1 MDEVLISPT
10 TRIPLERVLLL
21 PLDITSTHL
30 LPFSSYTACI
40 DPAFAIDRPSVPT
53 AKTHLTHFTSAFLRR
68 TRGVMCAYG
77 KDAMELHDIAAVWAA
92 IAYPPGLKGFAP
104 GWTVRRRLF
113 QMERYAMPYAAMHS
127 RGILNQ
133 RTRIHRIGELT
144 RGMCVVDRRDDQ
156 GAYAPGVNR
165 ARVQAELKSRMAA
178 GSSGVFGS
186 LESVAVPAR
195 VEVEDEPSHQCGDEH
210 EGVPVIEGTP
220 GVEALLQIMMKRI
233 WHVTVGKESLTADLL
248 LV

>member
-10 TRIPLERVLLL
+10 TRLPLARVLLL
-21 PLDITSTHL
+21 PLDITSAHL
-30 LPFSSYTACI
+30 LPFRSYTTRI
-40 DPAFAIDRPSVPT
+40 DPAFAIDRPPVP
-53 AKTHLTHFTSAFLRR
+53 KTPLTHFTSAFLRR
-68 TRGVMCAYG
+68 TRGVMRAFG

-92 IAYPPGLKGFAP
+92 IAYPPEQEGSAP

-113 QMERYAMPYAAMHS
+113 KMERYAMPYALARDNESMDWIHS
-127 RGILNQ
+127 
-133 RTRIHRIGELT
+133 TGEFT

-178 GSSGVFGS
+178 GPAGVFGS

-195 VEVEDEPSHQCGDEH
+195 VEVEDEPSHQCTDEQ

-220 GVEALLQIMMKRI
+220 GVGALLQIMMKRI
-233 WHVTVGKESLTADLL
+233 WDVTVDKGSLTADLL